1 MTKKETKTLAGV
13 IGNPPRPSQALK
25 DLREIISELPRLG
38 GDAVKYFPKLK
49 PSAPGQTLKDRPA
62 IIKKLPKLGEELK
75 GFEKMCRTHG

>member
-38 GDAVKYFPKLK
+38 GDAVKYFPKLF
-49 PSAPGQTLKDRPA
+49 
-62 IIKKLPKLGEELK
+62 K
-75 GFEKMCRTHG
+75 GYSHLVFDGF